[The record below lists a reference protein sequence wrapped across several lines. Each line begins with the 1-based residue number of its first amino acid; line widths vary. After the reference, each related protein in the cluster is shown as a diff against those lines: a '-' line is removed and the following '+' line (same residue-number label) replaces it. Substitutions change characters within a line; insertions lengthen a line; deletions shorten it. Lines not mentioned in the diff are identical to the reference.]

1 MAKDTSKR
9 EQVSTGS
16 RKLRYEMAYDLVLEH
31 IASHKLKPGDRLPTA
46 AELVKLCGVSMIS
59 VRHALSKL
67 ESEGKVRRHQGVGT
81 FVTGGRIMSE
91 PNRSG
96 EMLLRLT
103 ESDQK
108 PDLSTEVIHIGIG
121 LPSDAV
127 VKALSIEAGQ
137 PVWEVFRRRCM
148 KSHPVI
154 LEQAILP
161 LSLVPHL
168 DIDYLQ
174 RGGSLYRF
182 LVETHKLYD
191 EHSEQFFEVVQ
202 PTKVERE
209 QLGLTAHDSVVR
221 IRGVSYTA
229 EGIAFDCWQQIY
241 RASDFI
247 FYSTG
252 SGNRRL
258 LQPVDIGVYEV
269 QPLTASG
276 GGSEATAGNGKRT

>member
-1 MAKDTSKR
+1 MAKDTSRR
-9 EQVSTGS
+9 EQASTGTGS

-81 FVTGGRIMSE
+81 FVAGGRIMSE
-91 PNRSG
+91 PSRSG
-96 EMLLRLT
+96 EMLLTLT

-108 PDLSTEVIHIGIG
+108 LDLSTEVIHIGIG

-127 VKALSIEAGQ
+127 VKALSIENGQ

-174 RGGSLYRF
+174 HG
-182 LVETHKLYD
+182 
-191 EHSEQFFEVVQ
+191 
-202 PTKVERE
+202 
-209 QLGLTAHDSVVR
+209 
-221 IRGVSYTA
+221 GVSLSLP
-229 EGIAFDCWQQIY
+229 G
-241 RASDFI
+241 
-247 FYSTG
+247 
-252 SGNRRL
+252 
-258 LQPVDIGVYEV
+258 
-269 QPLTASG
+269 
-276 GGSEATAGNGKRT
+276 